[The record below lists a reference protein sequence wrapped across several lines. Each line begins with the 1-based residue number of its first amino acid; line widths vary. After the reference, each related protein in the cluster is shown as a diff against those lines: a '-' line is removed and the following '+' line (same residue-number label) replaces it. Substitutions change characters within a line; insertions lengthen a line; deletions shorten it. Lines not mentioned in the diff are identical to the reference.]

1 MTPPVDTTSEA
12 RAVHLAAL
20 RRMTGPE
27 RAAMAFEMSDTARA
41 LTETGIRL
49 RHPDRTDAQV
59 HDELLTVL
67 LGRELADRVRGARP
81 DPA

>member
-1 MTPPVDTTSEA
+1 
-12 RAVHLAAL
+12 
-20 RRMTGPE
+20 
-27 RAAMAFEMSDTARA
+27 MAFEMSDTARA